1 MHYQLDVN
9 TLHRDET
16 VDALPLNGID
26 RVTLRTTQ
34 PLFCDPHDRNRL
46 NGGLIPVEEGT
57 KVTVGAGMITQTD

>member
-16 VDALPLNGID
+16 VDALPLNGIG

-34 PLFCDPHDRNRL
+34 PLFCDPYDRNRL
-46 NGGLIPVEEGT
+46 NGGFIPVEEGT
-57 KVTVGAGMITQTD
+57 KVTVGAEMITQTD